1 MPIQDL
7 QRLRLAFEQLSE
19 IAPLIVYA
27 FYAKDTNKYFDKNGL
42 GEKGLFFLN
51 GAWWA
56 YQEQQKKID
65 AAIEY
70 LYQPTSGNYDIEI
83 DNAKFVLENGC
94 IEDEQLMK
102 PNEYVKQYGIDT
114 FRIALGCSINKEKY
128 IIVYQDELGFTD
140 VVKPQHGNSVFP
152 RKEVERIVKAW
163 DVVGQFGSLD
173 KARKQG
179 QGLVFTGRDGDANRI
194 LKAVAIYE
202 SCL

>member
-19 IAPLIVYA
+19 IAPLIKHA
-27 FYAKDTNKYFDKNGL
+27 TYAKDVNKYFDKNGL

-70 LYQPTSGNYDIEI
+70 LYQPSNENNDVKI
-83 DNAKFVLENGC
+83 DNARFVLENGC

-102 PNEYVKQYGIDT
+102 PNEYVKQYGVDT
-114 FRIALGCSINKEKY
+114 FRLALSCSMNKKKY
-128 IIVYQDELGFTD
+128 IIVYDDELDFTD
-140 VVKPQHGNSVFP
+140 VVKPRHGKFVFP
-152 RKEVERIVKAW
+152 RKDVERIVQAW
-163 DVVGQFGSLD
+163 DVVGQYKSLD
-173 KARKQG
+173 EARKQG
-179 QGLVFTGRDGDANRI
+179 QGLVFSGRDGDAHRI
-194 LKAVAIYE
+194 LNAVATYE